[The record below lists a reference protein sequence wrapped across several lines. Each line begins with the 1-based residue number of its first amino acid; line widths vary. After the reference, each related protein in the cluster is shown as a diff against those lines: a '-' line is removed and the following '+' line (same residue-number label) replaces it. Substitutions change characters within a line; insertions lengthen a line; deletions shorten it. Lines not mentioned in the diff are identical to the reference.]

1 MWRWILVLAV
11 MLGACSVMDSDD
23 AAALDVKIAALPP
36 VVVAP
41 LIRSA
46 MARSATDWLRGKPLD
61 DVVARIQCRSRNA
74 DLSWG
79 GWEDVHRPFSPDVLG
94 GEPDDGANSLIMTVD
109 FFLSSLQHGDQTY
122 LDVFLDE
129 HPKAVEEAAT
139 RELETGRETE
149 CRQVWSPGYAPSD
162 LPEEATNPDKVL
174 RSELRR
180 MLIEA
185 PVPPPGFPIPEWAP
199 LLCPLGAG
207 PGWGCPPRPNQIG
220 AGSGAAASGDYR

>member
-1 MWRWILVLAV
+1 MWRWILVLAAL
-11 MLGACSVMDSDD
+11 LGACSTMDADD
-23 AAALDVKIAALPP
+23 ARELDAKIAALPQ

-46 MARSATDWLRGKPLD
+46 MAKSARDWLDGKSRD
-61 DVVARIQCRSRNA
+61 DVVAKVQCRSRRA

-79 GWEDVHRPFSPDVLG
+79 DWEDAKRPFPGDIADPANPD
-94 GEPDDGANSLIMTVD
+94 ENSLILTVD
-109 FFLSSLQHGDQTY
+109 FFIDSLQHGDQTY
-122 LDVFLDE
+122 LDIFVENHWKTVDE
-129 HPKAVEEAAT
+129 AER

-174 RSELRR
+174 RIEIRR
-180 MLIEA
+180 ALIEA
-185 PVPPPGFPIPEWAP
+185 PVPPPGFPILEFGP

-207 PGWGCPPRPNQIG
+207 PGWGCPPRPNEIG